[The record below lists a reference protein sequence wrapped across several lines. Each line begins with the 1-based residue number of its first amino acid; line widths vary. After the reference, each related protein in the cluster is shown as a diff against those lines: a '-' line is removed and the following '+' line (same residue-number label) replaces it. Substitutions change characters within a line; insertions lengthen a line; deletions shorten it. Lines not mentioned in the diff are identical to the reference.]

1 MSRFRISYP
10 ASRREQSRY
19 TPTRQRAETHLVSK
33 WNTFF
38 AMEKLVEF
46 MFTLRISGKDNKS
59 CARGETRAW
68 DTFLISYASPT
79 RIHAYKA
86 RSISF
91 GENYHF
97 RKRFI
102 ALHVRVGSCVRLYAY
117 KARKYGTSPITKF
130 TSNGEFCNAF
140 PTLEL

>member
-1 MSRFRISYP
+1 M
-10 ASRREQSRY
+10 
-19 TPTRQRAETHLVSK
+19 
-33 WNTFF
+33 
-38 AMEKLVEF
+38 EF
-46 MFTLRISGKDNKS
+46 MFTPRISGKDNKS

-68 DTFLISYASPT
+68 DTFLISYTSRT
-79 RIHAYKA
+79 RKNVYKT

-102 ALHVRVGSCVRLYAY
+102 AFHIWIGSCVRLYAY

-130 TSNGEFCNAF
+130 TSNRQFCNALS
-140 PTLEL
+140 TLEL